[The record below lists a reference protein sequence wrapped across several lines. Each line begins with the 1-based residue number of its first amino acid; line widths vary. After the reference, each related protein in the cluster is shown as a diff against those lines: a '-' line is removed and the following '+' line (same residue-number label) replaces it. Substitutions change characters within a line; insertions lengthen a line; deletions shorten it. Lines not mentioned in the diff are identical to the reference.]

1 MSINWTSIWEKAL
14 EIGPG
19 ILADVFAD
27 KATMSN
33 ESKLAAATQA
43 TLQSEDIAK
52 ELLPADTNEIAAVG
66 AGVGAILSGLQTT
79 PPVVSEAT
87 VEPVT
92 VAKITP
98 QVTLPVASAKAA
110 SGTGGAVSPQYRIQP
125 EAETVSVGETAQFTV
140 RDLTNHPPP
149 PTAKIV
155 WSITGNTKGA
165 TINQTGAYNSG
176 TAAGTDTV
184 TATIDGVPAQPATVT
199 VTL

>member
-110 SGTGGAVSPQYRIQP
+110 IRWNEASMQNNNRTVLQPGIPLEPLNLSPPFAYIAHLNNLMLILKRTASSCP
-125 EAETVSVGETAQFTV
+125 VGLRVVE
-140 RDLTNHPPP
+140 PG
-149 PTAKIV
+149 
-155 WSITGNTKGA
+155 SKG
-165 TINQTGAYNSG
+165 
-176 TAAGTDTV
+176 
-184 TATIDGVPAQPATVT
+184 
-199 VTL
+199 

>member
-98 QVTLPVASAKAA
+98 QVTLPVASAKAP
-110 SGTGGAVSPQYRIQP
+110 SGAIGPQYRIQP

-184 TATIDGVPAQPATVT
+184 TATIDGVPAQAATVT